1 MSEEL
6 HSLVAPYALDAL
18 DEPDERSFEQH
29 LALCERCR
37 EELAGLRDAATALAY
52 GTPAASPPPEL
63 KGRILAEARN
73 ERPNVVPL
81 HRRRNWTAPLAAAA
95 GVAAALALG
104 LGIWGATRSTG
115 ENAFASVLSH
125 PGARVIK
132 MGNGNGA
139 LAVAPNGDA
148 ALALRLPHAP
158 DGKTYEAWIVRP
170 NSIRAAGIFEGGGT
184 SIVHIRGKVPKGSV
198 IAVSVE
204 RAGGAKQPTR
214 KPFIASA
221 ETT

>member
-37 EELAGLRDAATALAY
+37 EELAGLREAAAALAY
-52 GTPAASPPPEL
+52 GTPAASPPPML
-63 KGRILAEARN
+63 KERILAQARS
-73 ERPNVVPL
+73 ERTNVVPL
-81 HRRRNWTAPLAAAA
+81 QRRRNWMGPLAAAA
-95 GVAAALALG
+95 GVAAAVAVG
-104 LGIWGATRSTG
+104 VGVWSATRSSG
-115 ENAFASVLSH
+115 QNAFASVLSH

-132 MGNGNGA
+132 MGGGSGA
-139 LAVAPNGDA
+139 LAVAPDGEA

-158 DGKTYEAWIVRP
+158 GGKTYEAWVVRP
-170 NSIRAAGIFEGGGT
+170 NSIRAAGIFSGGGT
-184 SIVHIRGKVPKGSV
+184 SIVRIRGQVPKGSV
-198 IAVSVE
+198 IAISIE
-204 RAGGAKQPTR
+204 RAGGAEQPTQ